1 VSEAAEGEM
10 EEVAMEAAPAQQETS
25 TNVPVIVARDS
36 AISTGPPARQQ
47 QQQQQRQYY
56 EEQPQPRG
64 ELVMEKG
71 PVNMMIMASGGV
83 ATLAGGYFGVKFYKK
98 RQQQL
103 VDEYGK
109 MMMYYVG
116 DDELTTD
123 CVKEYK
129 GKIGPLIN
137 GFHKKDMFKAY
148 AMRLAADK
156 PLSLQALEH
165 FQGMG
170 KKMGIN
176 PAKALQQAAKEL
188 VPYTDPTETWERNA
202 NKPSVL
208 GKLLWLTERCYAD
221 PATIKALRS
230 RFPKSYG
237 DEIIDVLQNT
247 LTEEAYKA
255 IIMQAGGLDAGLQPG
270 YAELGM
276 TQADSQGFLDR
287 LIEEERIRKEEEE
300 AKRLEKEEAERVE
313 AIRQLAVDGQQK
325 KQNLNDGRI
334 KTHGEEPTKDEPKK
348 DENEDDSE

>member
-1 VSEAAEGEM
+1 MLPLRMAVSEAAEGEM

-156 PLSLQALEH
+156 PLRSAYST
-165 FQGMG
+165 G
-170 KKMGIN
+170 
-176 PAKALQQAAKEL
+176 
-188 VPYTDPTETWERNA
+188 
-202 NKPSVL
+202 
-208 GKLLWLTERCYAD
+208 LL
-221 PATIKALRS
+221 
-230 RFPKSYG
+230 
-237 DEIIDVLQNT
+237 
-247 LTEEAYKA
+247 
-255 IIMQAGGLDAGLQPG
+255 
-270 YAELGM
+270 
-276 TQADSQGFLDR
+276 
-287 LIEEERIRKEEEE
+287 
-300 AKRLEKEEAERVE
+300 
-313 AIRQLAVDGQQK
+313 
-325 KQNLNDGRI
+325 
-334 KTHGEEPTKDEPKK
+334 
-348 DENEDDSE
+348 